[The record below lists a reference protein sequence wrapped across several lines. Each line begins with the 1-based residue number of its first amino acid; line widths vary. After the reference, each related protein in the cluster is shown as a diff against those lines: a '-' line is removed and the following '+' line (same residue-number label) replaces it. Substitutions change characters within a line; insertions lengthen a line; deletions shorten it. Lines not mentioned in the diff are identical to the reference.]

1 MSEPDETVAKAAKL
15 LLNDA
20 AYFLYQERIRLE
32 PLLRPPIGDEEL
44 KRPRARPIEEINAQ
58 IIFERDHADEGPV
71 FGWLKCAHPTAT
83 DADIKAAITAAAKFN
98 NGCYENFPNDRGDFQ
113 KCIDDAVDRARRKN
127 PHYSEVTYRDA
138 RYWVMYYM
146 K

>member
-1 MSEPDETVAKAAKL
+1 MSEPEETIAKAAKRPL
-15 LLNDA
+15 KDA

-32 PLLRPPIGDEEL
+32 PLLRPAFSDEEL
-44 KRPRARPIEEINAQ
+44 KRSRMRPIEEIKAQ
-58 IIFERDHADEGPV
+58 IRFERDHAADGPV
-71 FGWLKCAHPTAT
+71 FGWLKCAHPGAA

-98 NGCYENFPNDRGDFQ
+98 DDCYENFPNDRGDFQ

-127 PHYSEVTYRDA
+127 PQYSELTYREA